1 MPHLP
6 QKLPDAGTTIFS
18 RMSLLAQQ
26 HGAINL
32 GQGFPDFA
40 PDAALLAH
48 AARCAQEGPH
58 QYPPMPGLPLLRERL
73 AAVLGGGIDPDT
85 ELTITA
91 GATQAL
97 FTALQALL
105 QAGDEALLIEPA
117 YDSYAPAV
125 RLAGA
130 APVGVPMT
138 AGYDID
144 WDALRAA
151 ATPRTRVLVLNS
163 PHNPSGRVAS
173 AADMDR
179 LASLAAEHDWWI
191 VSDEVYA
198 PLVYDGLPFVSA
210 GRHPGLRERS
220 FVIGS
225 FGKAFHITG
234 WKIGW
239 VQAPARLT
247 AAFRALHQ
255 YTVFTV
261 NSPAQAALA
270 AHLADPEPWQQLA
283 GFYQAKRDRFRAG
296 LAGSRLKLLSCEGS
310 YFQTV
315 DYSAVSDLPELE
327 FAEWLTREI
336 GVAAIPPS
344 VFYSRP
350 VERRHARLCFAK
362 RDETLDAALARLAS
376 L

>member
-1 MPHLP
+1 MASPP
-6 QKLPDAGTTIFS
+6 NKLPAGSTIFS
-18 RMSLLAQQ
+18 RMSALAQQ

-40 PDAALLAH
+40 PDAALIER
-48 AARCAQEGPH
+48 AAEAMRNGPH

-97 FTALQALL
+97 MTALQALL

-125 RLAGA
+125 LLAGA
-130 APVGVPMT
+130 KPVGVPMT
-138 AGYDID
+138 ADYRVD
-144 WDALRAA
+144 WDAVRAA
-151 ATPRTRVLVLNS
+151 CTPRTRVIVVNS
-163 PHNPSGRVAS
+163 PHNPSGRLFTP
-173 AADMDR
+173 ADWDA
-179 LASLAAEHDWWI
+179 LARIAESLDAW
-191 VSDEVYA
+191 VLSDEVYA
-198 PLVYDGLPFVSA
+198 PLVFDGLPGA
-210 GRHPGLRERS
+210 GAAAHPGLRARS
-220 FVIGS
+220 LVVGS

-234 WKIGW
+234 WKVGW
-239 VQAPARLT
+239 LQAPAALT
-247 AAFRALHQ
+247 AAFRQLHQ

-261 NSPAQAALA
+261 NTPAQAALA
-270 AHLADPEPWQQLA
+270 AHLEDPTPWRQLA

-296 LAGSRLKLLSCEGS
+296 LEGSRLKLLPCEGS

-315 DYSAVSDLPELE
+315 DYSAVSDLPELA
-327 FAEWLTREI
+327 FAEWLTREV
-336 GVAAIPPS
+336 GVAAIPLS

-362 RDETLDAALARLAS
+362 RDETLDAALERLRR